1 MQEDLYGAL
10 GVAFCAT
17 PQEISR
23 AYRAKAL
30 ALHPDKQ
37 HGSAA
42 ERERAAAL
50 FAVVQK
56 AREVLLDEK
65 ARAAYDAVV
74 RAQQQR
80 LQRAQQMD
88 AQRQAMAA
96 RLERM
101 DTAAGAS
108 GSVPERDFV
117 REEREARQRLEAEI
131 RRLREEGR
139 LRPSAPVAASK
150 RERERE
156 REVPDGSGAA
166 KTPRRAAP
174 TRIVDNFDE
183 FEADVL
189 ARAARCA
196 GTDPIVI
203 T

>member
-10 GVAFCAT
+10 GVAFGAT

-139 LRPSAPVAASK
+139 LRPSAPAAASK

-156 REVPDGSGAA
+156 GEVPDGSGAA

>member
-156 REVPDGSGAA
+156 VPDGSGAA
-166 KTPRRAAP
+166 KMPRRAAP

>member
-10 GVAFCAT
+10 GVAFGAT
-17 PQEISR
+17 AQEISR

-37 HGSAA
+37 HGSDA
-42 ERERAAAL
+42 ERARAAAL

-56 AREVLLDEK
+56 AREVLLDTQ

-96 RLERM
+96 RLERR
-101 DTAAGAS
+101 DTAAGGA
-108 GSVPERDFV
+108 GDRDLA
-117 REEREARQRLEAEI
+117 REERAARERLEAEI
-131 RRLREEGR
+131 RRLRAAGR
-139 LRPSAPVAASK
+139 LHPSAPTPASK
-150 RERERE
+150 RERADEA
-156 REVPDGSGAA
+156 PSGAAAA
-166 KTPRRAAP
+166 KTPRHATP
-174 TRIVDNFDE
+174 TRIIDNFDD
-183 FEADVL
+183 FEAAVL

-196 GTDPIVI
+196 DTDPIVI